1 MKDHWNRCDQCGRF
15 ISLMDFYDGVATH
28 KMLEPSSDLGNE
40 TWETLC
46 KDHHEQPNGVNDA
59 SRKDILQETH

>member
-1 MKDHWNRCDQCGRF
+1 MKRDYWNRCDQCGRF
-15 ISLMDFYDGVATH
+15 IPLTDFYEEGATH

-46 KDHHEQPNGVNDA
+46 KDHSEQNLLITLKRNEHA
-59 SRKDILQETH
+59 NR